1 MTRPHGSDKW
11 PEAAGP
17 LRVNRLLAAIA
28 AVVWMLV
35 LTR

>member
-11 PEAAGP
+11 PGVVGP
-17 LRVNRLLAAIA
+17 LRVNRLLAVVA